1 MAFSLRQRREIS
13 AREPLSISI
22 RPLSDGRWVAVLI
35 EEAHPRDIERYTSSA
50 QDTTAEALTLA
61 DFELAAL
68 VERRVDALEAEDQD
82 SEVILARS
90 TLPRAFGGF

>member
-22 RPLSDGRWVAVLI
+22 RPLSDGEYHAVLI
-35 EEAHPRDIERYTSSA
+35 EEAHPHDIERYTSAS
-50 QDTTAEALTLA
+50 QPSMAEALTLA
-61 DFELAAL
+61 EHEMHQL
-68 VERRVDALEAEDQD
+68 VERRVDALEAQDQD
-82 SEVILARS
+82 SEVIVARS